1 MSIKPALCI
10 LLIKNCIIYVFIER
24 KSWFQANEMRNID
37 HLAESYDRE
46 VAAVASSLTT
56 GVNRFIDV
64 IAGNYSMKTTIGQ
77 LVEATNIL
85 TDKVSMLP

>member
-1 MSIKPALCI
+1 MYSLNGN
-10 LLIKNCIIYVFIER
+10 LHFIN
-24 KSWFQANEMRNID
+24 QANEMRNID

-85 TDKVSMLP
+85 TDKVSMLPLTRPIKMWVKDCKN